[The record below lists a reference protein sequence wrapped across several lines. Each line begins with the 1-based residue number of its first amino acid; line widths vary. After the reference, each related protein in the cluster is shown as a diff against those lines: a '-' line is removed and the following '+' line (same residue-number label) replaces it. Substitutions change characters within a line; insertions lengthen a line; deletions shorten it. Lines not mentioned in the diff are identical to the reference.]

1 MTFEKLKDFLN
12 TMSEEDLFK
21 EIQIKFNYSTKS
33 SSSIKE
39 GIVSG
44 IIYENDSIVTLF
56 AEENSNSNFY

>member
-1 MTFEKLKDFLN
+1 MTFEKLKDFLD
-12 TMSEEDLFK
+12 TMSEEDLLK

-56 AEENSNSNFY
+56 AEENSNFY

>member
-1 MTFEKLKDFLN
+1 MTFEKLKDFLD
-12 TMSEEDLFK
+12 TMSEEDLLK

>member
-1 MTFEKLKDFLN
+1 
-12 TMSEEDLFK
+12 MSEEDLLK

-56 AEENSNSNFY
+56 AEENSNFY

>member
-1 MTFEKLKDFLN
+1 MTFEKLKDLLD
-12 TMSEEDLFK
+12 TMSEEDLLK

-33 SSSIKE
+33 SSNIKE

-56 AEENSNSNFY
+56 AEENSNFY

>member
-1 MTFEKLKDFLN
+1 MTFEKLKDFLD
-12 TMSEEDLFK
+12 TMSEEDLLK
-21 EIQIKFNYSTKS
+21 EIQIKFNYLTRS